1 MAATGSPPFP
11 TPASSASTC
20 GSPPR
25 FDAAQAEALLRGA
38 VADLDA
44 AMPAPRP
51 TTIEL
56 HPGWPAYRLPSSSPF
71 ACTLQEA
78 AGRAFG
84 RVPRLTVVGPSNVGN
99 LLAGLGIEATAGF
112 GVTCQNLHAP
122 DEAVEVA
129 SIAPV
134 YETYRHALRVLLGD
148 RDL

>member
-1 MAATGSPPFP
+1 M
-11 TPASSASTC
+11 
-20 GSPPR
+20 
-25 FDAAQAEALLRGA
+25 
-38 VADLDA
+38 
-44 AMPAPRP
+44 
-51 TTIEL
+51 
-56 HPGWPAYRLPSSSPF
+56 
-71 ACTLQEA
+71 
-78 AGRAFG
+78 
-84 RVPRLTVVGPSNVGN
+84 GPSNVGN